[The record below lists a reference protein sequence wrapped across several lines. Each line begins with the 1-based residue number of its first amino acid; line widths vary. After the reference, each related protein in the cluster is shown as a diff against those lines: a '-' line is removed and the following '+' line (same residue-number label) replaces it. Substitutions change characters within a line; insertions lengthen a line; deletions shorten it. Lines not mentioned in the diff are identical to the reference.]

1 MQEDL
6 FVFTF
11 YTEVLLLYL
20 KVQKRENDQEVIAN
34 INMYIM
40 QNNTNEF

>member
-1 MQEDL
+1 MQEDI

-11 YTEVLLLYL
+11 YTEVLLLHL
-20 KVQKRENDQEVIAN
+20 KVHKRENDQEVIAH

-40 QNNTNEF
+40 QNNTN